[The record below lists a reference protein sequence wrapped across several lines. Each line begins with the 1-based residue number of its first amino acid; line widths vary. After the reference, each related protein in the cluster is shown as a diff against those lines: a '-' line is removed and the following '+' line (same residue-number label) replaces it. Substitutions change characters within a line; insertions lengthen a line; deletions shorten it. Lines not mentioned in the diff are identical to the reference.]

1 MTTDSPNLSLQTVR
15 EVQENALLNLD
26 AGRALITRSYLS
38 ELAHY
43 PVASPDQQVPFS
55 RATDMRV
62 FRIERIVQNNK
73 QSVLEST
80 AAAYTALGAAGY
92 AVFLFLRSDGY
103 ETELFIGTR
112 GEPGKML
119 GQNSGDLLRET
130 FRGHFPGSALHPLKL
145 PEVNVLF
152 DQMEAEKENASASIT
167 AVTGVPALSTENRD
181 HFMQGL
187 ERFIDAAENH
197 VYQALILADPV
208 SSQSLDVIRTGY
220 EQVATQLSPLAKLSL
235 SYGEQDSDSIGLNI
249 SQGLSN
255 SLGQSLGL
263 TETRGTSHNI
273 GTSSSNTT
281 GSSRTVGTSTSENR
295 GTSTS
300 FGMQAGRSIGESIT
314 TSVAKTISGGCS
326 MGIGGSLL
334 FGGLGSMVGGPLGY
348 IVGSAVGSVLQG
360 SLNIGA
366 SRTTSTAHSINKG
379 QNLGVN
385 ANYGVN
391 NSTGHASNE
400 SRTTSQS
407 TTHGNSESHGTSRS
421 EATARTHTNT
431 QTANSTRGQSLNQTN
446 GSSRQMSIETVDKTI
461 EQLLGKI
468 DHHLQRID
476 EAKTYGGW
484 NTAAYFIGDSSASS
498 EALASIF
505 LGLIRGNKSS
515 HEDFALTTWTSSD
528 KSAVINWL
536 SRLSHPELQSGFD
549 RRVPVSFV
557 TPATLVSGKEMA
569 IQLSLPRRSTS
580 TVSVVETQVFGRKV
594 QRLDGLSP
602 VTDAKRMLEL
612 GHIRHLWENLP
623 QTIKLDMDQLSSH
636 VFVSGSTGA
645 GKSNTLYEML
655 EQISKAGIPFLVIEP
670 AKGEYKNV
678 FGQRPDVSVLGTNP
692 AHSAMLRIN
701 PFCFPA
707 GIHVLEHVD
716 RLIEIFN
723 VCWPMYAAMPAV
735 LKDAILQAYQNCGWD
750 LETSRNRYSEGLFP
764 TFADLLATLEEVIAD
779 SAYSPESKGNYTGA
793 LCTRIKSLT
802 NGLNGQLFGTGETD
816 NTVLFDSNVIVDLSR
831 IGSVETKALIMGILI
846 MRLSE
851 HRMASGG
858 MNLPLQH
865 ITVLEEAHNILKR
878 SPEIGNEESSLVGKS
893 VEMLT
898 NAIAEMRTYGEGFI
912 IVDQSPHAVDIA
924 AIRNTNTKII
934 MRLPDEADRRLL
946 GKSVALSDDQLEEIA
961 RLPKG
966 VAIVYQNDWLEPVL
980 CQISK
985 FHGKETPYH
994 YHPDTK
1000 NSISRYDFNLQ
1011 LARMLLSTHLVASA
1025 KVDINLL
1032 QHGLSMLPFPSH
1044 IKISLLKAVEE
1055 YRNTH
1060 SLDLHKTNSFD
1071 RLAGLLVDA
1080 LGCRSTVRRIVE
1092 QVNDYTQLRRLLRDL
1107 VLEYIPGASVDL
1119 ALAAEHC
1126 MMKDYSVQHEH
1137 NIDIYSA
1144 WRAQYEK
1151 VSMQ

>member
-1 MTTDSPNLSLQTVR
+1 
-15 EVQENALLNLD
+15 
-26 AGRALITRSYLS
+26 
-38 ELAHY
+38 
-43 PVASPDQQVPFS
+43 
-55 RATDMRV
+55 
-62 FRIERIVQNNK
+62 
-73 QSVLEST
+73 
-80 AAAYTALGAAGY
+80 
-92 AVFLFLRSDGY
+92 
-103 ETELFIGTR
+103 
-112 GEPGKML
+112 
-119 GQNSGDLLRET
+119 
-130 FRGHFPGSALHPLKL
+130 
-145 PEVNVLF
+145 
-152 DQMEAEKENASASIT
+152 
-167 AVTGVPALSTENRD
+167 
-181 HFMQGL
+181 
-187 ERFIDAAENH
+187 
-197 VYQALILADPV
+197 
-208 SSQSLDVIRTGY
+208 
-220 EQVATQLSPLAKLSL
+220 
-235 SYGEQDSDSIGLNI
+235 
-249 SQGLSN
+249 
-255 SLGQSLGL
+255 
-263 TETRGTSHNI
+263 
-273 GTSSSNTT
+273 
-281 GSSRTVGTSTSENR
+281 
-295 GTSTS
+295 
-300 FGMQAGRSIGESIT
+300 MQAGRTIGESIT
-314 TSVAKTISGGCS
+314 KSVAKTISGGV
-326 MGIGGSLL
+326 GVGAGGSLL

-348 IVGSAVGSVLQG
+348 MVGSAVGSALQG
-360 SLNIGA
+360 SINIGA
-366 SRTTSTAHSINKG
+366 GRTTSTAHSINKG
-379 QNLGVN
+379 QSLGVN

-391 NSTGHASNE
+391 NSISHGNNE
-400 SRTTSQS
+400 SHTTNQS

-421 EATARTHTNT
+421 EATARTRTNT
-431 QTANSTRGQSLNQTN
+431 QAASFTQAQSLNQTD

-461 EQLLGKI
+461 EQLLSKI

-505 LGLIRGNKSS
+505 LGLIRGSKSS

-549 RRVPVSFV
+549 KRVPVSFV

-602 VTDAKRMLEL
+602 VADAKRTLEL

-655 EQISKAGIPFLVIEP
+655 EQISAAGVPFLVIEP

-701 PFCFPA
+701 PFGFPA

-735 LKDAILQAYQNCGWD
+735 LKEAILQAYQKCGWD

-764 TFADLLATLEEVIAD
+764 TFADLLGTLEEVIAD

-816 NTVLFDSNVIVDLSR
+816 NALLFDSNVIVDLSR

-858 MNLPLQH
+858 MNLPLRH
-865 ITVLEEAHNILKR
+865 VTVLEEAHNILKR
-878 SPEIGNEESSLVGKS
+878 SPEIGSEESGLVGKS

-946 GKSVALSDDQLEEIA
+946 GKSVALRDDQLEEIA

-980 CQISK
+980 CQVSK
-985 FHGKETPYH
+985 FSGMETSYR
-994 YHPDTK
+994 YHPDIPPG
-1000 NSISRYDFNLQ
+1000 ISRGDFNLQ
-1011 LARMLLSTHLVASA
+1011 LARLLLSARIGMPVP
-1025 KVDINLL
+1025 VDANLL
-1032 QHGLSMLPFPSH
+1032 QRGLSML
-1044 IKISLLKAVEE
+1044 SLPARVRTNVLHAVEQ
-1055 YRNTH
+1055 YQGGHT
-1060 SLDLHKTNSFD
+1060 LDLHQHDSFA
-1071 RLAGLLVDA
+1071 RIARLLVDA
-1080 LGCRSTVRRIVE
+1080 LGCRAAVRRII
-1092 QVNDYTQLRRLLRDL
+1092 QQTSDCTQLCRLLGDMIA
-1107 VLEYIPGASVDL
+1107 EYVPGASPIL
-1119 ALAAEHC
+1119 AHAVEHC
-1126 MMKDYSVQHEH
+1126 LVKDYSMEH
-1137 NIDIYSA
+1137 DHHIDLYST
-1144 WRAQYEK
+1144 WRKQYETAGAE
-1151 VSMQ
+1151 

>member
-1 MTTDSPNLSLQTVR
+1 MVS
-15 EVQENALLNLD
+15 EVQENALLSLD
-26 AGRALITRSYLS
+26 AGRALITRSYLGD
-38 ELAHY
+38 LAHY
-43 PVASPDQQVPFS
+43 PIANPEQHAPFS

-92 AVFLFLRSDGY
+92 AVFLFLRSDGC
-103 ETELFIGTR
+103 ETELFIGAR

-130 FRGHFPGSALHPLKL
+130 FRGHFPGSALHLLKL
-145 PEVNVLF
+145 PEANALF
-152 DQMEAEKENASASIT
+152 EQMEVEKENASASIT
-167 AVTGVPALSTENRD
+167 AVTGVPALSTENRN

-208 SSQSLDVIRTGY
+208 SSQRLEVIRTGY

-235 SYGEQDSDSIGLNI
+235 SYGEQDSASIGLNI
-249 SQGLSN
+249 SQGISN
-255 SLGQSLGL
+255 SLGRSLGL
-263 TETRGTSHNI
+263 TETRGSNYSI
-273 GTSSSNTT
+273 GMSSSNTT
-281 GSSRTVGTSTSENR
+281 GSSHAVGMSTAQN
-295 GTSTS
+295 
-300 FGMQAGRSIGESIT
+300 
-314 TSVAKTISGGCS
+314 ISGS
-326 MGIGGSLL
+326 VSAEESLL
-334 FGGLGSMVGGPLGY
+334 FGGLGSIVGGPLGY
-348 IVGSAVGSVLQG
+348 MVGSAVGSALQG
-360 SLNIGA
+360 SFNIGT
-366 SRTTSTAHSINKG
+366 SKTSSNTHSTT
-379 QNLGVN
+379 
-385 ANYGVN
+385 
-391 NSTGHASNE
+391 E
-400 SRTTSQS
+400 SQS
-407 TTHGNSESHGTSRS
+407 FGNSESHGTSRS
-421 EATARTHTNT
+421 ETTARTNTNT
-431 QTANSTRGQSLNQTN
+431 QTASSTHSQSSNQTN
-446 GSSRQMSIETVDKTI
+446 GRNRQMSIETMNKTI

-515 HEDFALTTWTSSD
+515 HEDFALTTWTSS
-528 KSAVINWL
+528 KKKAVIDWL

-549 RRVPVSFV
+549 KRIPVSFV
-557 TPATLVSGKEMA
+557 TPSTLVSGKEMA

-580 TVSVVETQVFGRKV
+580 TVSVVETQIFGRKV
-594 QRLDGLSP
+594 QRLNGPSP
-602 VTDAKRMLEL
+602 VVDAKRTLEL

-623 QTIKLDMDQLSSH
+623 QTIKLDLDQLSSH

-655 EQISKAGIPFLVIEP
+655 AQISAAGVPFLVIEP

-678 FGQRPDVSVLGTNP
+678 FGQRPDVTILGTNP
-692 AHSAMLRIN
+692 VHSALLKIN
-701 PFCFPA
+701 PFAFPV

-716 RLIEIFN
+716 RLVEIFN

-735 LKDAILQAYQNCGWD
+735 LKDAILQTYQHCGWD
-750 LETSRNRYSEGLFP
+750 LEMSRNRYSDDLFP
-764 TFADLLATLEEVIAD
+764 TFIDLHATLEEVIAG
-779 SAYSPESKGNYTGA
+779 SAYSSESKNNYTGA
-793 LCTRIKSLT
+793 LCTRLKSLT
-802 NGLNGQLFGTGETD
+802 NGLNGQLFATGETD
-816 NTVLFDSNVIVDLSR
+816 NAVLFDSNVIVDLSR
-831 IGSVETKALIMGILI
+831 VGSVETKALIMGILI

-865 ITVLEEAHNILKR
+865 VTVLEEAHNILKR
-878 SPEIGNEESSLVGKS
+878 SSGSGNEESSLVGKS

-934 MRLPDEADRRLL
+934 MRLPDEADRRLV
-946 GKSVALSDDQLEEIA
+946 GKSIALRDEQLEEIA

-966 VAIVYQNDWLEPVL
+966 VAIVYQNDWLEPVM
-980 CQISK
+980 CQIKK
-985 FHGKETPYH
+985 FTGNETSYH
-994 YHPDTK
+994 YRHDRI
-1000 NSISRYDFNLQ
+1000 NGLSRYDFNLQ
-1011 LARMLLSTHLVASA
+1011 LTRMLLITHLPSLVE
-1025 KVDINLL
+1025 VDTDLL
-1032 QHGLSMLPFPSH
+1032 QRGLSMFPLPSH

-1055 YRNTH
+1055 YQNIH
-1060 SLDLHKTNSFD
+1060 SLDLHKIHSFN
-1071 RLAGLLVDA
+1071 RMAVLLVDA
-1080 LGCRSTVRRIVE
+1080 LGCRPAVYRIVE
-1092 QVNDYTQLRRLLRDL
+1092 QVNDYTQLCSRLRDL
-1107 VLEYIPGASVDL
+1107 VLEYIPGASLEL

-1126 MMKDYSVQHEH
+1126 MMKDYSLQHKH
-1137 NIDIYSA
+1137 NMDIYSA
-1144 WRAQYEK
+1144 WRAQYEEG
-1151 VSMQ
+1151 SIR

>member
-1 MTTDSPNLSLQTVR
+1 MPTNTSSLSSQIVR
-15 EVQENALLNLD
+15 ETQEKALLNLD

-38 ELAHY
+38 ELAYY
-43 PVASPDQQVPFS
+43 PVSSPDQRTPFS

-62 FRIERIVQNNK
+62 YRIERIVQDNK

-80 AAAYTALGAAGY
+80 TAAYTALGAAGY
-92 AVFLFLRSDGY
+92 AVFLFLRSNGC

-145 PEVNVLF
+145 PEANALF

-208 SSQSLDVIRTGY
+208 SSQSLDVIRIGY

-235 SYGEQDSDSIGLNI
+235 TYGEQDSASIGLNI

-255 SLGQSLGL
+255 SLGHSLGL
-263 TETRGTSHNI
+263 TETRGTSHTV
-273 GTSSSNTT
+273 GTSIGNTT
-281 GSSRTVGTSTSENR
+281 GSSHTVGTSTGESH
-295 GTSTS
+295 GTTTS
-300 FGMQAGRSIGESIT
+300 FGIQAGRSTSHTAPTVGSRFASIIG
-314 TSVAKTISGGCS
+314 A
-326 MGIGGSLL
+326 GIGIAGNVYGPIGGVIGSQI
-334 FGGLGSMVGGPLGY
+334 GSMVS
-348 IVGSAVGSVLQG
+348 SAF
-360 SLNIGA
+360 NA
-366 SRTTSTAHSINKG
+366 SRTTGT
-379 QNLGVN
+379 NLGISG
-385 ANYGVN
+385 NYGVN
-391 NSTGHASNE
+391 SSTSHGTNE
-400 SRTTSQS
+400 SRSTNQS
-407 TTHGNSESHGTSRS
+407 TTESNSESHGTSRS
-421 EATARTHTNT
+421 ESTVRTHTAT
-431 QTANSTRGQSLNQTN
+431 QTANSTQGQSFNQTD

-461 EQLLGKI
+461 EQLLGRI

-505 LGLIRGNKSS
+505 LGLIRGSKSS
-515 HEDFALTTWTSSD
+515 HEDFALTTWTSSK
-528 KSAVINWL
+528 KSTVIDWL
-536 SRLSHPELQSGFD
+536 TRLNHPELQSGFD
-549 RRVPVSFV
+549 KRVPISFV

-594 QRLDGLSP
+594 QRLDGQSP
-602 VTDAKRMLEL
+602 VGSAHRTLEL

-636 VFVSGSTGA
+636 MFISGSTGA
-645 GKSNTLYEML
+645 GKSNTLYEIL
-655 EQISKAGIPFLVIEP
+655 EQISAAGVPFLVIEP

-701 PFCFPA
+701 PFGFPA

-735 LKDAILQAYQNCGWD
+735 LKDAILQAYQKCGWD
-750 LETSRNRYSEGLFP
+750 LETSCNRYSEDLFP
-764 TFADLLATLEEVIAD
+764 TFVDLLGTLEEVIAE

-851 HRMASGG
+851 HRMVSGG

-865 ITVLEEAHNILKR
+865 VTVLEEAHNILKR
-878 SPEIGNEESSLVGKS
+878 SPEIGNEESGLVGKS

-934 MRLPDEADRRLL
+934 MRLPDESDRRLL
-946 GKSVALSDDQLEEIA
+946 GKSIALSDDQLEEIT

-985 FHGKETPYH
+985 FRGKETPYH

-1000 NSISRYDFNLQ
+1000 NNISRYDFNLQ
-1011 LARMLLSTHLVASA
+1011 LAKMLLITYLGVST
-1025 KVDINLL
+1025 KVDTDLL
-1032 QHGLSMLPFPSH
+1032 QYGLSMLPFPSH
-1044 IKISLLKAVEE
+1044 IKISLLKTVEE
-1055 YRNTH
+1055 YKSTH
-1060 SLDLHKTNSFD
+1060 NLDLHKTNSFD
-1071 RLAGLLVDA
+1071 CLAGLLVDA

-1092 QVNDYTQLRRLLRDL
+1092 QANDYTQLCRLLRDL

-1126 MMKDYSVQHEH
+1126 MMKDYSVRHEH
-1137 NIDIYSA
+1137 NVGIYSA

-1151 VSMQ
+1151 VGIQ